1 MMTYTNIIEKL
12 DNMNYVGKK
21 GQPIKK
27 VEYRADITIT
37 TNTHLYTRTVFNKTH
52 LGLMRDEQNVIN
64 NLMRSEW
71 SKYNRDVKN
80 GWNTSDEPELIDVK
94 IVETDRDGNIT
105 VIEQ

>member
-37 TNTHLYTRTVFNKTH
+37 TNIWV
-52 LGLMRDEQNVIN
+52 
-64 NLMRSEW
+64 
-71 SKYNRDVKN
+71 
-80 GWNTSDEPELIDVK
+80 
-94 IVETDRDGNIT
+94 
-105 VIEQ
+105 

>member
-1 MMTYTNIIEKL
+1 
-12 DNMNYVGKK
+12 
-21 GQPIKK
+21 
-27 VEYRADITIT
+27 
-37 TNTHLYTRTVFNKTH
+37 
-52 LGLMRDEQNVIN
+52 MRDEQNVIN

>member
-1 MMTYTNIIEKL
+1 MTTYTNIIEKL
-12 DNMNYVGKK
+12 DNLNYVGKK

-27 VEYRADITIT
+27 VEYKADITIT

-64 NLMRSEW
+64 NLMCSEW

-80 GWNTSDEPELIDVK
+80 GWNTSDEPELIEVK
-94 IVETDRDGNIT
+94 IVETDRDGRVSIK
-105 VIEQ
+105 

>member
-80 GWNTSDEPELIDVK
+80 GWDIPKEPELIDVK
-94 IVETDRDGNIT
+94 IVETDRDGNIS
-105 VIEQ
+105 IK